1 MSKVWLEL
9 RYGTGRT
16 GITLFRLD
24 DLKVIRA
31 FARNAL
37 KKAEE
42 KAFESEIL
50 DPVLGIIDHAELLK
64 LQRVLDMLIPED
76 EKGSSV
82 PKTR

>member
-9 RYGTGRT
+9 RYGTGKT

-24 DLKVIRA
+24 DPRVIRA

-42 KAFESEIL
+42 RAFESEIL
-50 DPVLGIIDHAELLK
+50 DPVLGIIDRAELVK
-64 LQRVLDMLIPED
+64 LQQVLDLLLAE
-76 EKGSSV
+76 GGV
-82 PKTR
+82 RHA

>member
-9 RYGTGRT
+9 RYGNGST
-16 GITLFRLD
+16 GITLFQLD
-24 DLKVIRA
+24 DLTLIRA

-50 DPVLGIIDHAELLK
+50 DPVLGVIDRLELEKLK
-64 LQRVLDMLIPED
+64 KVLDLVVRD
-76 EKGSSV
+76 RRNK
-82 PKTR
+82 